1 MSSLIS
7 GQGGEAAAEQNAGQ
21 STAKT
26 AEPAAGQAEAPAS
39 GKPPRTSRLPKVPRV
54 SVSHSLR
61 GRLLWFLLAAITM
74 AAIAQAMIAYRS
86 ALYDADQIFDYH
98 MQQMALSLRSGA
110 PLSNNAVGPVTD
122 PENNDLVV
130 QVWTPDGVQVFRSL
144 SRAALPQRAVLGFSN
159 VKANGTT
166 YRIFS
171 VQTSNQTVQ
180 VAQDMAVRQRMAGTL
195 ALRTVGPIAVMAPVL
210 MLVVWWVVSGS
221 LAPVARVRRQVAAR
235 QADDLS
241 PVSEEDLPD
250 EVRPLVQELNLLFG
264 RVKTAFDAQQ
274 HFVAD
279 AAHELRSPLAAL
291 KLQVLS
297 LERAADPAARAVA
310 VGRVSAGIERATR
323 LVEQLLVLA
332 RQEASLAA
340 EVKLEPLNLSE
351 LAKRTLGD
359 LAGTAQARQI
369 DLGLHHADARADVAG
384 HADALIILLRNLVDN
399 AIKYTPAGGSV
410 DLEVSRQPDGR
421 VVLLVEDSGPGIPA
435 EERERVFSRFYR
447 VPGSAAGGSG
457 LGLAIIKSIAERHGA
472 RLALEGSERLGG
484 LRVRV
489 DFPAVKAVSS

>member
-1 MSSLIS
+1 MRVPSL
-7 GQGGEAAAEQNAGQ
+7 
-21 STAKT
+21 
-26 AEPAAGQAEAPAS
+26 
-39 GKPPRTSRLPKVPRV
+39 PRPSLPLVT
-54 SVSHSLR
+54 HSLR

-74 AAIAQAMIAYRS
+74 AAVAQAMIAYRS

-98 MQQMALSLRSGA
+98 MQQMALTLRSSA
-110 PLSNNAVGPVTD
+110 PLQNREAGPASD
-122 PENNDLVV
+122 PENSDLVV

-144 SRAALPQRAVLGFSN
+144 TREPLPQRAVLGFSN
-159 VKANGTT
+159 VKANNTT

-221 LAPVARVRRQVAAR
+221 LAPVQRVRRQVAAR

-241 PVSEEDLPD
+241 PVSENHLPD
-250 EVRPLVQELNLLFG
+250 EVRPLVHELNLLFG
-264 RVKTAFDAQQ
+264 RVRKAFEAQQ

-291 KLQVLS
+291 KLQILS
-297 LERAADPAARAVA
+297 LERAADDNARKIAVA
-310 VGRVSAGIERATR
+310 RVTAGIERATR

-332 RQEASLAA
+332 RQEGSANDMQLAP
-340 EVKLEPLNLSE
+340 VSLSE
-351 LAKRTLGD
+351 LVKRTLGD
-359 LAGTAQARQI
+359 MTGVAAARQI
-369 DLGLHHADARADVAG
+369 DLGLHHADEASVAG
-384 HADALIILLRNLVDN
+384 QPDALVILLRNLVDN
-399 AIKYTPAGGSV
+399 AIKYTPSGGTV
-410 DLEVSRQPDGR
+410 DLEVRRAGGR
-421 VVLLVEDSGPGIPA
+421 AVLCVEDSGPGIAP

-447 VPGSAAGGSG
+447 VPGSEAGGSG

-472 RLALEGSERLGG
+472 TLALEQSERLGG
-484 LRVRV
+484 LRVRI
-489 DFPAVKAVSS
+489 DFPAVS